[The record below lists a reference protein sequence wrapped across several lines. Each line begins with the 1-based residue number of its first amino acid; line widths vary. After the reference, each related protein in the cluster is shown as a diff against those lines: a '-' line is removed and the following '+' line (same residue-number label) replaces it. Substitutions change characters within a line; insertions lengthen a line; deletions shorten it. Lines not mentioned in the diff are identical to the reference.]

1 MPKEIKDIN
10 DLVIEL
16 TMELCQKSPAAE
28 KALSAS
34 TLVGGN
40 DFSAIRI
47 LFKAGGSFPVASKL
61 ANCRLISGGFWW
73 MIGRKALRFRTP
85 PKWDIKS
92 YTIPRA
98 WERVSEHASKRESA
112 QAKRAVRSKRTSERC
127 ERMSERTSEWPSTNV
142 PISRDSESLWA
153 LNKLR

>member
-28 KALSAS
+28 KALSTS
-34 TLVGGN
+34 TLVGGI
-40 DFSAIRI
+40 DFSTIRI
-47 LFKAGGSFPVASKL
+47 LSKAGGSFPVASKL
-61 ANCRLISGGFWW
+61 ANCRLISGGFRW

-127 ERMSERTSEWPSTNV
+127 ERKREHCRARKAKASSADCSE
-142 PISRDSESLWA
+142 
-153 LNKLR
+153 